1 MKENTMNNLVSIL
14 YTLGKIL
21 KYFFLSVFLFV
32 VFCVVLALLGIQNL
46 AWNLLMSTA
55 PLLVRLGL
63 ILMLVTASVIVMSSI
78 G

>member
-1 MKENTMNNLVSIL
+1 MNSFVSIL

-46 AWNLLMSTA
+46 AWNLLMLTA

>member
-1 MKENTMNNLVSIL
+1 MNSFVSIL

-46 AWNLLMSTA
+46 AWNLLMLTV

>member
-1 MKENTMNNLVSIL
+1 MKGNTMNSFVSIL

-46 AWNLLMSTA
+46 AWNLLMLTA

>member
-1 MKENTMNNLVSIL
+1 MNNLVSIL